1 MSGDQVG
8 LALAEQRRR
17 QIPLGLLAMHSGLLT
32 SAEVHH
38 VLRAQTHRRAW
49 KRFGEVA
56 TEMGLLDDSAT
67 ESLLARQRRTRPRL
81 GAILVEQGAVEP
93 DDLSTLVDRHHNL
106 SRGSEIGPPSWD
118 RAV

>member
-32 SAEVHH
+32 SAEVHR

-56 TEMGLLDDSAT
+56 TEMGLLDSPASET
-67 ESLLARQRRTRPRL
+67 LLDRQRRTRPRL

-93 DDLSTLVDRHHNL
+93 DELSTLVERHHGIAL
-106 SRGSEIGPPSWD
+106 GSQVSPPSWN